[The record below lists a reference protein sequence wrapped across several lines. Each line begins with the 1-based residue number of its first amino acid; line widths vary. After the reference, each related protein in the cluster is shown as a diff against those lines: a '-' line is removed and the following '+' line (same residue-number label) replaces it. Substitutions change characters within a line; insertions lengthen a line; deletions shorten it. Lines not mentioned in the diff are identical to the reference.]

1 MKIKYNHYINFK
13 RETDIT
19 PFTDQ
24 EYFEVIEKNEIVKK
38 AYENIK
44 EICLDLQKQTNCP
57 EEDLKDFLEFISRQW
72 N

>member
-1 MKIKYNHYINFK
+1 MVNKIIFK
-13 RETDIT
+13 RESNIM

-38 AYENIK
+38 AFENIK
-44 EICLDLQKQTNCP
+44 QICIDLQKQTNCP

-72 N
+72 NK